1 MAMSGRQYET
11 VPGFFIQDSPDRLP
25 GPVGLST
32 QNEILPRL
40 GLIDE
45 RPDRWSTFTAAIHS
59 LNATATRGVQYK
71 VFFIGRHGEGFHNVA
86 EAKYGKKAWDEYW
99 SKLNGDG
106 EMVWGPD
113 PQLTPLG
120 EQQAWD
126 AHVAWETERR
136 FGIPVPEKL
145 YTSPLTRAIRTSQ
158 ITFDNLIVCDLRT
171 TINVREQHGIHTCDK
186 RRTRSEIHDAFPEYT
201 FEDGFTEA
209 DLLWKP
215 DYRETHAD
223 VDRRV
228 TRVLDDIFQNGHEQ
242 CRSVSLQ
249 RVLGAAL
256 RADGPF
262 SYIDHDAWR
271 FRRGIL
277 AGVSPLPLVSSHRR

>member
-1 MAMSGRQYET
+1 MHHL
-11 VPGFFIQDSPDRLP
+11 ISPTCRL
-25 GPVGLST
+25 
-32 QNEILPRL
+32 
-40 GLIDE
+40 
-45 RPDRWSTFTAAIHS
+45 TA
-59 LNATATRGVQYK
+59 
-71 VFFIGRHGEGFHNVA
+71 
-86 EAKYGKKAWDEYW
+86 
-99 SKLNGDG
+99 
-106 EMVWGPD
+106 D

-277 AGVSPLPLVSSHRR
+277 AGVSPLPLVSSHRRAEKHLSSAGIMPVVVKGSTMDVQRRN